1 MSFSDI
7 TETDYDNPLPPP
19 KAASDLLKSNAYSAI
34 QKWYDKFGEEYK
46 RLTLGFNFLKTCKK
60 VGLYCE
66 EYYYVNKKKTK

>member
-19 KAASDLLKSNAYSAI
+19 KAASDLLKSSAYSAI

-66 EYYYVNKKKTK
+66 EYIIM